1 MDFFM
6 DFFTVPFQLP
16 FSSNL
21 LLLFIFSLLLGLS
34 CIQLIRS
41 KNLLNSIIILSA
53 ISFLL
58 VLVYLLMDAPDVAMT
73 EAAIG
78 ACLSTC
84 VLLNMA
90 KTTGEVI
97 KKTTNYY
104 KILAG
109 ILCSILFI
117 LLCYVSTDLEQF
129 GNLDAPVHSHISR
142 YYIENTHKEIS
153 IPSFVAA
160 ILASYR
166 GFDTLGETT
175 VILIA
180 GLAVLVITSRKK
192 IDA

>member
-1 MDFFM
+1 MDFL
-6 DFFTVPFQLP
+6 TVPFQSL
-16 FSSNL
+16 FSFNIV
-21 LLLFIFSLLLGLS
+21 LLFTFSLLLSLS

-41 KNLLNSIIILSA
+41 KTLLNSIIVLSA

-58 VLVYLLMDAPDVAMT
+58 VLIYLLMDAPDVAMT

-84 VLLNMA
+84 VLLNIT
-90 KTTGEVI
+90 KTTGETI
-97 KKTTNYY
+97 KKPTNYY
-104 KILAG
+104 KILAI
-109 ILCSILFI
+109 ILCAFLFI
-117 LLCYVSTDLEQF
+117 LLCYVSTDLESF
-129 GNLDAPVHSHISR
+129 GSTSSPVHSHISR
-142 YYIENTHKEIS
+142 YYIENTYKEIN

-192 IDA
+192 DA

>member
-1 MDFFM
+1 MDFL
-6 DFFTVPFQLP
+6 TIPFQLS
-16 FSSNL
+16 FSSNIV
-21 LLLFIFSLLLGLS
+21 LLFIFSLLLSLS

-41 KNLLNSIIILSA
+41 KTLLNSVVVLSA
-53 ISFLL
+53 ISILL
-58 VLVYLLMDAPDVAMT
+58 VLIYLLMDAPDVAMT

-84 VLLNMA
+84 VLLNIT
-90 KTTGEVI
+90 KITGENI

-104 KILAG
+104 KILASV
-109 ILCSILFI
+109 LCSFLFI

-129 GNLDAPVHSHISR
+129 GNINAPVHSHISH
-142 YYIENTHKEIS
+142 YYVENTYKEIN

-192 IDA
+192 TDA